1 MVDNNKIHLSIGGID
16 VRGRVVLQGRGFI
29 AVEILSPYVHFTN
42 FDFEANYKTL
52 KPTSKPKKR
61 YPGLFNKAERLL
73 SETYKILKEIDQN
86 LDRYTGIYKM
96 VLEELEVVS
105 RVLDVQLKMEM
116 EDQLKWWF
124 YNEITGREHDAKK
137 LSTYCGEQF
146 LNIFHQYA
154 AIQRKIYS
162 PFGY

>member
-1 MVDNNKIHLSIGGID
+1 MRQTPYS
-16 VRGRVVLQGRGFI
+16 LQDIEKKLFSAVI
-29 AVEILSPYVHFTN
+29 ADALDGLGYRNQSPNISFR
-42 FDFEANYKTL
+42 A
-52 KPTSKPKKR
+52 
-61 YPGLFNKAERLL
+61 
-73 SETYKILKEIDQN
+73 
-86 LDRYTGIYKM
+86 YTGIYKM

-154 AIQRKIYS
+154 ATQRKIYS